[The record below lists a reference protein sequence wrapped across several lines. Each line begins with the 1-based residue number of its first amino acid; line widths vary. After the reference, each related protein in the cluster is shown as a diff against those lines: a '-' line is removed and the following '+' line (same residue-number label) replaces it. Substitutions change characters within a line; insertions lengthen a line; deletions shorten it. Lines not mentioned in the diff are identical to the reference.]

1 MSDFCQKSVESAPA
15 RIVGP
20 FGLGRAHL
28 GGAPDPLCD
37 MLMVQFLQG
46 TCHAVSGADNNDTE
60 FFDPRQYLMTF
71 SITFFQNPSPNKSRA
86 VCNIRT

>member
-46 TCHAVSGADNNDTE
+46 TSSAAVSGADNNDTE
-60 FFDPRQYLMTF
+60 FSGPGQY
-71 SITFFQNPSPNKSRA
+71 PSSYFR
-86 VCNIRT
+86 IFIF